1 MNESTYMELG
11 RQISDRL
18 RSSQLTYFIAV
29 SAITAVI
36 VFGRGDDVNLLLTIA
51 AIGLG
56 VFGILSFDA
65 AQQSFIM
72 LNKSMPQS
80 MEGTPIGEATK
91 NEAQFQFYRA
101 TNAIFTAA
109 LAVIQIITIYK

>member
-1 MNESTYMELG
+1 MNESTYLELG
-11 RQISDRL
+11 KQISDRL
-18 RSSQLTYFIAV
+18 RSSQLAYFISF
-29 SAITAVI
+29 SALTAII

-51 AIGLG
+51 AIGIG

-65 AQQSFIM
+65 SQQAFIQ

-91 NEAQFQFYRA
+91 NPAQFQFYRV
-101 TNAIFTAA
+101 TNAVFTAL
-109 LAVIQIITIYK
+109 LAVIHIITIYR

>member
-18 RSSQLTYFIAV
+18 RSSQLTYFVAV

-36 VFGRGDDVNLLLTIA
+36 VFGRGDDVNLLLTIS
-51 AIGLG
+51 AIGIGL
-56 VFGILSFDA
+56 FGMLSFDA
-65 AQQSFIM
+65 AQQSYIL
-72 LNKSMPQS
+72 LNESMPES
-80 MEGTPIGEATK
+80 VAGTPIGEATK
-91 NEAQFQFYRA
+91 NPAQFQFYRV

-109 LAVIQIITIYK
+109 ILVLHVITIYK